1 RPGPFVEQVDV
12 LGDHTGD
19 QAASLQPDERAVPGV
34 GPGAADVPPADVV
47 ARPVVASERLVADE
61 LLVGH
66 RVAARGVRPAVGRD
80 AGVGGDPGPGQHG
93 DPRSRE
99 ELDGVRHRSC
109 TRHLFTVGAPRRR
122 GPTGWRRATSPD
134 RRTAGRPDA
143 RREATAVV
151 PSVESMTTTTAAAAP
166 PATRLHGLDS
176 LRATAL
182 GLGIVLHS
190 LAPFVPDLP
199 WLFLDSRTTPLAGV
213 TSFWIHLFRMVL
225 FMLLAGYFGRM
236 VVHRR
241 GPRSYL

>member
-1 RPGPFVEQVDV
+1 PAEHGAAAQADDLVVTAVQIDHPLRPGPFVEQVDV

-66 RVAARGVRPAVGRD
+66 RVAGRGVRPAVVRD

-93 DPRSRE
+93 EPRSRE

-199 WLFLDSRTTPLAGV
+199 WLF
-213 TSFWIHLFRMVL
+213 
-225 FMLLAGYFGRM
+225 
-236 VVHRR
+236 
-241 GPRSYL
+241 